1 MGEGERAVAI
11 NFLSPCRLPV
21 DFFSISRQL
30 RPEWTSSGAG
40 LVLYWCP
47 IGWLVKRLA
56 APQAA
61 HAHVVGKLP
70 EKWLNQSY
78 RLIQKYPDEARVIC
92 ESWEEGKRREKGC
105 H

>member
-92 ESWEEGKRREKGC
+92 ER
-105 H
+105 